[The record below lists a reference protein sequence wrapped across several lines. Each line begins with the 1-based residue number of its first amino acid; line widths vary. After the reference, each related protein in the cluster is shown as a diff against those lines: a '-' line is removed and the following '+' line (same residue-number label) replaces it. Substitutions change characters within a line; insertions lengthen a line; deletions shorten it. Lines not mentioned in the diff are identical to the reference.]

1 MIMPHHPLVSIIMP
15 TYNRAYTIQ
24 NAIDSIVSQTYNNW
38 GLIIVDDGS
47 TDNTK
52 QLIQQLNHPQISY
65 YFQQNKG
72 PAAARNYG
80 LTKAKGTWI
89 AYLDSDN
96 ELFSNYLETM
106 LDWLGKNPK
115 AVFAIPRAHR
125 TRELYENGKLVKVID
140 HSEDT
145 PESLTLKDIYMMKLS
160 VDTNGFIHL
169 RRIFEEGITWDEKM
183 PAMEDWDL
191 AMTIGEKYPEGFL
204 YVPVVL
210 YNYHQ
215 RYGGDGLVSNH
226 TYKDWAIIIEAMY
239 NKHKN
244 DALLAGQDW
253 YPRKV
258 EKWNRLQTEFE
269 AGKIPPYYLH
279 YFQDN

>member
-1 MIMPHHPLVSIIMP
+1 MPHHPLVSIIMP

-115 AVFAIPRAHR
+115 AVFAIPRVHR
-125 TRELYENGKLVKVID
+125 TRELYENGKLVKLVD

-239 NKHKN
+239 NKHKD

-258 EKWNRLQTEFE
+258 EKWNRLRTEFE